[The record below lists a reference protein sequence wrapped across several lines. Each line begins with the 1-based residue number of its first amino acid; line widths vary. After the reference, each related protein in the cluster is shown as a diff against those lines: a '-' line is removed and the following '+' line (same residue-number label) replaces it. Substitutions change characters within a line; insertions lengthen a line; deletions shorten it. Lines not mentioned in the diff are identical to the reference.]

1 MYLAQNEEQTLRYA
15 GFRKSE
21 TGGKALLPVF

>member
-1 MYLAQNEEQTLRYA
+1 MYLARNEKQTLRYA

-21 TGGKALLPVF
+21 TDGKALLPVF

>member
-1 MYLAQNEEQTLRYA
+1 MYLARNEEQTLRYT

-21 TGGKALLPVF
+21 TDGKALLPVF